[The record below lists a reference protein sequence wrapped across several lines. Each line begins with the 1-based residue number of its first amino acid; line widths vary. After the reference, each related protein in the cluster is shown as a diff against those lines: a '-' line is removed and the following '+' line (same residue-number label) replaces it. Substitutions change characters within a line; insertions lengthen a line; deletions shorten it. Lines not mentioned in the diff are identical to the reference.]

1 MAEILRVTPPT
12 GFWFDENPAP
22 LVWTDSTPLAAA
34 LNAEAAAPDPDRG
47 ALLDRLAEAHTKNA
61 LVRANAAACAFF
73 GFAEDD
79 LKAAWPQISADAFN
93 VVSAREVFRAFA
105 RGDEGFSW
113 RFQHVRPDGAVRY
126 GVLKLRP
133 LPQAEPGATRQWA
146 NLIVDIT
153 EQRRESDIW
162 FETNPIPTIEYDMS
176 DMARSIKAFLA
187 AGPAPSELR
196 AGIDKAHDFIRIRR
210 VNPAAEKLFKRSA
223 AELVGNPF
231 LIVSGQNRIDAVDAW
246 IESLR
251 RKSLQRPW
259 LSPIELPDGSAR
271 HIIHWSR
278 PWPGHEEDWSRTL
291 IHFIDVTAS
300 RTAELRAIAEAEA
313 AGRLAAAHFSQ
324 SPLALFETDLSWLRS
339 VLRQAQA
346 AGQAPSAWA
355 KANRAVLADLIGRD
369 QICNANAAAMKLFGG
384 SLADVQRLQ
393 DEIFTSD
400 FVAAALE
407 GLDHASPD
415 LPLPEQMTFR
425 GKAHTCDGRL
435 VECVVVSTAL
445 PGGEEDWSRCST
457 AFLDVTE
464 LRATERELE
473 AARAASAA
481 KSRFLTTMSH
491 ELRTPLNAVI
501 GYAELMRDEILEG
514 GAVDSGDCEKI
525 TRAARHLLGLI
536 NDVLDLAKIDADKLD
551 VVLTETPLAELLQ
564 EVAELAVPLSARNDN
579 RFTLEVDPSL
589 STINT
594 DAQRLR
600 QCVINLVS
608 NACKFTQAGQ
618 ITVSARPVQLDGALG
633 IAISVSDTGIGLSPE
648 QQASL
653 FREFTQVDDSLNRRA
668 EGAGLGLAITKKLLR
683 LLDGSIE
690 VESALGSGATFTI
703 RLPQCRRDDA
713 GRRFMAA

>member
-1 MAEILRVTPPT
+1 MAKSSLITPPT

-22 LVWTDSTPLAAA
+22 LVWTDSTPLAEV

-47 ALLDRLAEAHTKNA
+47 ALLLRLAEAHTKNA

-73 GFAEDD
+73 GYSEDD
-79 LKAAWPQISADAFN
+79 LKAAWPQISAEAFN
-93 VVSAREVFRAFA
+93 IVSAREVFRAFA

-113 RFQHVRPDGAVRY
+113 HFQHVRPDGAIRY

-146 NLIVDIT
+146 NLIVDLT

-162 FETNPIPTIEYDMS
+162 FETNPIPTIEYDMT
-176 DMARSIKAFLA
+176 DVARSIKAFLA
-187 AGPAPSELR
+187 TRPKPSEFR
-196 AGIDKAHDFIRIRR
+196 AGIDKAHDFIRVRR
-210 VNPAAEKLFKRSA
+210 VNPATEKLLKRSA
-223 AELVGNPF
+223 AELIANPS
-231 LIVSGQNRIDAVDAW
+231 LLVSGQNRIDAVNAMT
-246 IESLR
+246 ESLQR
-251 RKSLQRPW
+251 QSLQRPW
-259 LSPIELPDGSAR
+259 ISQWSLQDGSVR
-271 HIIHWSR
+271 HVIHWSR

-300 RTAELRAIAEAEA
+300 RTAELRAIDEAEK

-324 SPLALFETDLSWLRS
+324 SPLALFETDLSWLRN
-339 VLRQAQA
+339 VLRQARA
-346 AGQAPSAWA
+346 AGQSPAVWVR
-355 KANRAVLADLIGRD
+355 ANRAALAELIDGN
-369 QICNANAAAMKLFGG
+369 QIRNANAAALKLFGG
-384 SLADVQRLQ
+384 SLADLQ
-393 DEIFTSD
+393 SRQHEMFTSD
-400 FVAAALE
+400 FVTSALE
-407 GLDHASPD
+407 RLERVSPD
-415 LPLPEQMTFR
+415 LPFPNQMTFR
-425 GKAHTCDGRL
+425 GRAQTLDGRL

-481 KSRFLTTMSH
+481 KSRFLATMSH

-501 GYAELMRDEILEG
+501 GYSELMRDDILEG
-514 GAVDSGDCEKI
+514 GPIDTADCEKI

-536 NDVLDLAKIDADKLD
+536 NDVLDLAKIEVNKLD
-551 VVLTETPLAELLQ
+551 VVMAETPLAELLQ
-564 EVAELAVPLSARNDN
+564 EVAELAAPLSARNSN
-579 RFTLEVDPSL
+579 TFRLEIDPSL
-589 STINT
+589 NMINT

-618 ITVSARPVQLDGALG
+618 ITVCVRPTQIEGAAG
-633 IAISVSDTGIGLSPE
+633 ITIAVSDTGIGLSAE

-653 FREFTQVDDSLNRRA
+653 FREFAQVDDSFSRRA

-683 LLDGSIE
+683 LLGGSIE
-690 VESALGSGATFTI
+690 VESALGAGATFTI
-703 RLPQCRRDDA
+703 RLPLRHHDET
-713 GRRFMAA
+713 GGRFMAA